1 MSTKLCSTFLLNYKV
16 VGEPVVYKLGVLFPT
31 PLRARCGQAYSLIEY
46 EWT

>member
-31 PLRARCGQAYSLIEY
+31 PPLELDVARHIP
-46 EWT
+46 